1 MFNDFVEQG
10 FHDMCLVWCL
20 NFLLRIILQAR
31 GKGIRYLCEADTEWK
46 ITCAS
51 WSWGKQGQEWTT
63 GWLPSDNSPAPVYD
77 DHHIIRWWWPYYH
90 EDPTNAIHWPDPHLK
105 LTSTWV
111 FLNHCQIFS
120 TSTCL
125 LPICTSIIALCE
137 SCENEVWSG
146 QLWQYN
152 SPPIFNENE
161 PNFHWWCKNI
171 QIFEKVIRF
180 PNIMDKQWWK

>member
-63 GWLPSDNSPAPVYD
+63 GWLPSDSSPAPVYA

-90 EDPTNAIHWPDPHLK
+90 NEYIRPKICYMLTPIWQ

-111 FLNHCQIFS
+111 LPDIFNQHLHFNHCSQN
-120 TSTCL
+120 TSW
-125 LPICTSIIALCE
+125 TSRLVVALH
-137 SCENEVWSG
+137 SH
-146 QLWQYN
+146 L
-152 SPPIFNENE
+152 
-161 PNFHWWCKNI
+161 KNI
-171 QIFEKVIRF
+171 LTSWLNVSSWCREQVLGSSKYLCFCNLPYLIPVLI
-180 PNIMDKQWWK
+180 